1 MMLWLSIVFI
11 AGGLALLI
19 TGADFLIKGASRLA
33 KRLGVSE
40 LVIGLTIVAI
50 GTSAPELIVSLM
62 AGVQGHAELTVSNV
76 LGSNIAN
83 VLLILGLAAV
93 IFPLRFSKAVVW
105 KEIPFSLLA
114 LIVLFLTAGF
124 LAPNGQNAPELT
136 WGGGAVLLIL
146 LGIFLF
152 YTFRMARP
160 PETAGPESPGSL
172 IEKKKARWLP
182 LLIIGGLAGLTIGG
196 RLVVAGAIDLA
207 QGWGLAERTIGLTVI
222 AIGTSLPELV
232 TSAVAA
238 YRRKSDLA
246 VGNIIGS
253 NVFNIL
259 LILGLSAIITP
270 LPFYQGVGFD
280 GLVAGGATI
289 LLFIFMF
296 VGKPKILEKWQ
307 GAVLLAS
314 YAGYLAFILAG

>member
-1 MMLWLSIVFI
+1 MMLWFNIIFI

-19 TGADFLIKGASRLA
+19 AGADFLIKGASHLA

-50 GTSAPELIVSLM
+50 GTSVPELIVSLM

-83 VLLILGLAAV
+83 ILLILGLTAV
-93 IFPLRFSKAVVW
+93 IFPLKISKAVVW

-114 LIVLFLTAGF
+114 LIVLFLAAGF
-124 LAPNGQNAPELT
+124 LAPSGPNTPELT
-136 WGGGAVLLIL
+136 WSGGAILLVLL
-146 LGIFLF
+146 GGFLF
-152 YTFRMARP
+152 YTFRMAHP
-160 PETAGPESPGSL
+160 PEMIGSERSGHL
-172 IEKKKARWLP
+172 DEKKKAWWLA

-196 RLVVAGAIDLA
+196 RLVVAGAVDLA
-207 QGWGLAERTIGLTVI
+207 QNWGLAERTIGLTVI

-232 TSAVAA
+232 TSVVAA

-270 LPFYQGVGFD
+270 LPFYQGVNID
-280 GLVAGGATI
+280 GLVVGGATV
-289 LLFIFMF
+289 LLFVFMF

-307 GAVLLAS
+307 GAVLVAS
-314 YAGYLAFILAG
+314 YAGYLAFILTR